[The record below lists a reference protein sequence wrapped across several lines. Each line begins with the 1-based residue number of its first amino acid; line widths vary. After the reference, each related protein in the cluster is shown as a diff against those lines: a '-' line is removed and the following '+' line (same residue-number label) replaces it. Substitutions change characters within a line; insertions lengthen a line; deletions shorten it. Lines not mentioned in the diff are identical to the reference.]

1 MSPIG
6 GEKASG
12 WMHTVVSSVFGRQ
25 FSNMLARV
33 ASFMRLLM
41 SEMAASI
48 AGETNFLSDG
58 GGLAQRE
65 GERKTRRMTSR
76 GNERAAV
83 IVPAVRFVLEVR
95 QGFFD
100 RGADASKDGAGKV
113 SRA

>member
-48 AGETNFLSDG
+48 ARETNFLSDG

-65 GERKTRRMTSR
+65 GERKTRRMTR
-76 GNERAAV
+76 ENERAAV
-83 IVPAVRFVLEVR
+83 IVPAVRLVLEVR